1 MLCFCNESTIDLSVH
16 IKLLISLLKLCKINM
31 IYRSGIHGI
40 TIEDRIFH
48 EAEALCD
55 VIRQKNGQ
63 PFILEVKTESFKFSL
78 YSYTVNK

>member
-1 MLCFCNESTIDLSVH
+1 
-16 IKLLISLLKLCKINM
+16 M
-31 IYRSGIHGI
+31 IYKSGIHEI
-40 TIEDRIFH
+40 TIEDQIFH